1 MFYFATYLAVLVVFG
16 VIDAAWL
23 TTMGAILYRPVLG
36 DILAPSMRI
45 APAIVFYLLYPVGLV
60 VFAVIP
66 ALRAEL
72 ATNALLYGALFGA
85 IAYATYDLTNYA
97 TLRNWSL
104 QITVVD
110 IGLRCDCIRNCSHRR
125 LFPDPRCRRLA
136 WQRAVVI
143 GTRSSLPAR
152 YRGGPTGLSWY

>member
-1 MFYFATYLAVLVVFG
+1 MFYLATYLAVLVVFG

-23 TTMGAILYRPVLG
+23 TTMGAVLYRPVLG

-45 APAIVFYLLYPVGLV
+45 APALVFYLLYPVGLV

-66 ALRAEL
+66 ALRAES
-72 ATNALLYGALFGA
+72 AANALLYGALFGA

-110 IGLRCDCIRNCSHRR
+110 IGYGAIASGIAATAAYFLIRAAG
-125 LFPDPRCRRLA
+125 D
-136 WQRAVVI
+136 WI
-143 GTRSSLPAR
+143 GNAPS
-152 YRGGPTGLSWY
+152 

>member
-1 MFYFATYLAVLVVFG
+1 MFYLATYLAVLVVFG

-23 TTMGAILYRPVLG
+23 TTMGAVLYRPVLG

-45 APAIVFYLLYPVGLV
+45 APAIVFYLLYPVGLA

-72 ATNALLYGALFGA
+72 ATNALLYGALFGT

-110 IGLRCDCIRNCSHRR
+110 IAYGAIASGIASTAAYFLIRAAGN
-125 LFPDPRCRRLA
+125 
-136 WQRAVVI
+136 WI
-143 GTRSSLPAR
+143 GSTPS
-152 YRGGPTGLSWY
+152 

>member
-1 MFYFATYLAVLVVFG
+1 
-16 VIDAAWL
+16 
-23 TTMGAILYRPVLG
+23 
-36 DILAPSMRI
+36 
-45 APAIVFYLLYPVGLV
+45 V

-66 ALRAEL
+66 ALRAES

-110 IGLRCDCIRNCSHRR
+110 IGYGAIASGIAVAAAYFLIRAAGDWLGSA
-125 LFPDPRCRRLA
+125 P
-136 WQRAVVI
+136 
-143 GTRSSLPAR
+143 S
-152 YRGGPTGLSWY
+152 